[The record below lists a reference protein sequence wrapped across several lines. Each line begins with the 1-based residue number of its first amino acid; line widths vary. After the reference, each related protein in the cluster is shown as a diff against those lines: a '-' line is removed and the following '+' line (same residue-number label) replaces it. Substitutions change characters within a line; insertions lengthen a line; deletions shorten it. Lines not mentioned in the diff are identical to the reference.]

1 MKGRSPAQTWLS
13 YNTDLDTTKERDT
26 AAAAGIAMVRS
37 GQQTVDAQ
45 AKLEIVMFPPPR
57 WSRRFWQRC
66 LRQWHDHGR
75 IRDDGSTEQF

>member
-1 MKGRSPAQTWLS
+1 
-13 YNTDLDTTKERDT
+13 
-26 AAAAGIAMVRS
+26 MVRS